1 MSGESRMR
9 DIMILKTMRDMV
21 YTMSSTYKE
30 EELLK
35 IINEW
40 MDFLQYPILKGEK
53 VLNEEEITKEVI

>member
-1 MSGESRMR
+1 MTEESRMR

-40 MDFLQYPILKGEK
+40 IDFLQYPVLKGEK
-53 VLNEEEITKEVI
+53 VLNEEEIKEVI